1 MQETY
6 NTNRLT
12 LKRLSPSDN
21 QFIFELLNTE
31 GWIQFIGNRNIET
44 IDDAD
49 KYIQKIMNNS
59 NVVYWIVQLKE
70 AKIALGLITFIKR
83 EYLNHNDIGFAFL
96 PQFANNGYA
105 FEAAKTVLTDLLQDK
120 QHKTILASTLPN
132 NVQSIKLLKK
142 LGLQFVN
149 TFENEHEE
157 FRLYAIHA
165 A

>member
-1 MQETY
+1 MQQTY
-6 NTNRLT
+6 TTNRLQ
-12 LKRLSPSDN
+12 LNRLSPRDN

-44 IDDAD
+44 MDDAI
-49 KYIQKIMNNS
+49 KYIQKIMNNP
-59 NVVYWIVQLKE
+59 NLVYWVVQLKDTTNR
-70 AKIALGLITFIKR
+70 IGLITFIKR
-83 EYLNHNDIGFAFL
+83 DYLDHHDIGFAFL
-96 PQFANNGYA
+96 PQHANNGYA